1 MPLVSSVLLT
11 LLLLPAPQGPIVIVP
26 IPTSDAVDL
35 ARLIAHDEGYDV
47 TKTAVYY
54 FEQLT
59 GPQGAPFL
67 EGYTSIGFYIEG
79 NARNLIVIN
88 NSTGQAMDYNTCEI
102 FDYADLKP
110 FQEQTMRL
118 SQARRKTAEELAREA
133 GCSSPKVL
141 TTPVSFVG
149 PN

>member
-1 MPLVSSVLLT
+1 MPLIASVLLT
-11 LLLLPAPQGPIVIVP
+11 LLLRPAPQSHIVIMP

-47 TKTAVYY
+47 TKTSVYY

-59 GPQGAPFL
+59 GPAGTPFL
-67 EGYTSIGFYIEG
+67 EGYTSIGFDIDG

-102 FDYADLKP
+102 FDYPDLKP
-110 FQEQTMRL
+110 FQEQMMRL
-118 SQARRKTAEELAREA
+118 SRARRKTAAELAGDA
-133 GCSSPKVL
+133 GCGSPKVL
-141 TTPVSFVG
+141 TKPVPLESQK
-149 PN
+149 